1 MSETLILSGAP
12 EGLDAALIAREAGR
26 GAPVIHIARD
36 DRRMAAMRAALSF
49 FAPALPVLE
58 LPAWDTTPYDRVSPS
73 GEIMAQRLQVLA
85 ALAAGAIRP
94 PFVLLTTVNAAV
106 QRLPGAGM
114 VRDAS
119 FVARKGERLDEARLR
134 AFLVR
139 VGFAQS
145 PTVTE
150 PGDYAVRGGIID
162 IYPPGPGGPVRLDL
176 FGDVL
181 DGIRRFDADSQ
192 RSLGALDRVEIA
204 PMSEVILDDDAIA
217 RFRQNYRAEYGGGAN
232 DPLYE
237 SVSAGQ
243 KTAGMEHWL
252 PWFHDRLDSLFDYLP
267 GASVVLDDHLEQH
280 RASRWHT
287 ITEQFDARRE
297 AMGRRGGGDSVYRPV
312 APLALFADEGEWNR
326 WLGAHRVIRLS
337 VLAQPPGPGVLDA
350 GGRVGRNFAPERQAE
365 KTDLFGA
372 LADHIRDLQK
382 TRRVVVAS
390 FSDGA
395 RERLTGLLA
404 DEGLGGGVAIDDIRA
419 LPEARGAL
427 GLAVW
432 PLDEGFVSDGQAT
445 GPLAV
450 ISEQDVLG
458 DRLIRGAKKRRR
470 AQNFLK
476 DTQSLTPGDLVVHV
490 EHGIGRY
497 TGLETIRALGVPHD
511 CVALEYAGGDRLF
524 LPVENIELLTRYG
537 HEEGLLDKLGGGAW
551 QARKARLKERIRLI
565 ADRLMRVA
573 AERLLRSAPVLEPEH
588 HEWEAFAA
596 RFPWTETDDQAAAI
610 ADVAED
616 LAAGR
621 PMDRLVVG
629 DVGFGKTEVAMR
641 AAFVAAS
648 QGKQVAVVAP
658 TTLLARQHYRGFAER
673 FRGTAINVRP
683 LSRFVTAK
691 DAAATRAGLSDGSV
705 DIVVGT
711 HAVLAKQVRFKDLGL
726 LVIDEEQHF
735 GVAHKER
742 LKELRSDI
750 HVLTLTATPIPR
762 TLQLSLTGV
771 RDLSIIGTPPV
782 DRLAI
787 RTYVSEFDSVT
798 IREALLREKYRGG
811 QSFFVVPRLSDLPE
825 VEDWLREHVPEVSTI
840 VAHGQLAAGDLD
852 QRMNAFY
859 DGSHDVLLATSIVE
873 SGLDIPTA
881 NTMVVWR
888 SDMFGLA
895 QLYQI
900 RGRVGRSR
908 TRAYCY
914 LTTKPRV
921 PLTPQAIRRL
931 KFLGSIDSL
940 GAGFNLASQDLDLRG
955 AGNLLGEEQSG
966 HIKEVGFELYQAM
979 LEETIA
985 KLKSGELDGTPE
997 DDWAPQLA
1005 LGVPVTIPESF
1016 IPDLDVRLELYRR
1029 LAQLSTKVELEGFAA
1044 ELIDRFGPL
1053 PREVNTL
1060 LLVIRIKAMAKR
1072 ANIATLTAG
1081 PKGATVGFH
1090 MDKFPNPAGLV
1101 AFIADERGQARIAD
1115 NKLVVRREWATDAD
1129 RIKGAFAI
1137 AKDLAAKARE
1147 GAADGAG
1154 KAGTAGQADA
1164 RQDGKGGPAGGK
1176 PGPAGDKGGPVGKVV
1191 SASGKA
1197 GDKNQSSPARRF
1209 EQAAGTGARNSGKPG
1224 KAPVKGGP
1232 GSQPGGRTRWPGRG

>member
-1 MSETLILSGAP
+1 MSAHPEHLILSGAP
-12 EGLDAALIAREAGR
+12 EGMDAALIARELAR
-26 GAPVIHIARD
+26 GQPVIHIARD
-36 DRRMAAMRAALSF
+36 DRRMAAMRAALGF
-49 FAPALPVLE
+49 FAPKAVVLE
-58 LPAWDTTPYDRVSPS
+58 FPAWDTTPYDRVSPAP
-73 GEIMAQRLQVLA
+73 GVMAARMAVLT
-85 ALAAGAIRP
+85 ALAHGAIRGA
-94 PFVLLTTVNAAV
+94 FVVLTTLSAAMQRVPPRSALREASFSAAV
-106 QRLPGAGM
+106 GDRM
-114 VRDAS
+114 
-119 FVARKGERLDEARLR
+119 DEAALR
-134 AFLVR
+134 GFLTR
-139 VGFAQS
+139 MGFAQS

-150 PGDYAVRGGIID
+150 PGDFALRGGIID
-162 IYPPGPGGPVRLDL
+162 IYPPGESGPVRLDM

-181 DGIRRFDADSQ
+181 DGARRFDPETQ
-192 RSLGALDRVEIA
+192 RSTEKLDRVELA
-204 PMSEVILDDDAIA
+204 PMSEVILDEPSIT
-217 RFRQNYRAEYGGGAN
+217 RFRQNYRAEYGGGGN

-237 SVSAGQ
+237 GISAGR
-243 KTAGMEHWL
+243 KMAGMEHWL
-252 PWFHDRLDSLFDYLP
+252 PWFHPGLESLFDYLP
-267 GASVVLDDHLEQH
+267 GAAILTDDHLDQV
-280 RASRWHT
+280 RDARWHM
-287 ITEQFDARRE
+287 IAEQFDARRE
-297 AMGRRGGGDSVYRPV
+297 ALARKGGTDTVYRPV
-312 APLALFADEGEWNR
+312 PPSAMFPDEAEWKGWLA
-326 WLGAHRVIRLS
+326 AHRLLRLS
-337 VLAQPPGPGVLDA
+337 VLPQPPGPGILDA

-365 KTDLFGA
+365 QGNLFQA
-372 LADHIRDLQK
+372 LAEHIRNLQ
-382 TRRVVVAS
+382 RSHRVVIAS
-390 FSDGA
+390 FSEGA
-395 RERLTGLLA
+395 RERLSGLIA
-404 DEGLGGGVAIDDIRA
+404 DEGIKSAKPIADLRDLGDQ
-419 LPEARGAL
+419 PGAL

-432 PLDEGFVSDGQAT
+432 PLEEGFVAEGQAT

-450 ISEQDVLG
+450 VSEQDVLG

-470 AQNFLK
+470 AENFLR
-476 DTQSLTPGDLVVHV
+476 DTTTLSPGDLVVHV

-497 TGLETIRALGVPHD
+497 TGLETVKALGVPHD
-511 CVALEYAGGDRLF
+511 CVALEYAGGDRLY
-524 LPVENIELLTRYG
+524 LPVENIELLSRYD

-573 AERLLRSAPVLEPEH
+573 AERLLRPAPVLEPEH
-588 HEWEAFAA
+588 HEIEEFAA
-596 RFPWTETDDQAAAI
+596 RFPYAETDDQAAAI

-648 QGKQVAVVAP
+648 QGLQVAVVAP
-658 TTLLARQHYRGFAER
+658 TTLLARQHYRTFAER

-683 LSRFVTAK
+683 LSRFVG
-691 DAAATRAGLSDGSV
+691 TREAGETRTGLAEGAV

-711 HAVLAKQVRFKDLGL
+711 HAVLAKQVRFKNLGL
-726 LVIDEEQHF
+726 LIVDEEQHF

-798 IREALLREKYRGG
+798 TREALLREKYRGG

-825 VEDWLREHVPEVSTI
+825 VEDWLREHVPEISYI

-888 SDMFGLA
+888 ADMFGLA

-900 RGRVGRSR
+900 RGRVGRSK

-914 LTTKPRV
+914 LTTKPRA

-931 KFLGSIDSL
+931 KFLGAIDSL

-966 HIKEVGFELYQAM
+966 HIKEVGFELYQQM

-985 KLKSGELDGTPE
+985 KLKSGEIEGTPE
-997 DDWAPQLA
+997 DEWAPQLN
-1005 LGVPVTIPESF
+1005 LGVPVTIPESYV
-1016 IPDLDVRLELYRR
+1016 PDLDVRLGLYRR
-1029 LAQLSTKVELEGFAA
+1029 LAELTTKVELEGFAA

-1060 LLVIRIKAMAKR
+1060 MLVIRIKAMAKR
-1072 ANIATLTAG
+1072 ANIAKLDAG
-1081 PKGATVGFH
+1081 PKGATIQFH
-1090 MDKFPNPAGLV
+1090 GDKFPNPAGLV
-1101 AFIADERGQARIAD
+1101 EFIHDQRGQAKITE
-1115 NKLVVRREWATDAD
+1115 NKIVILRDWPGDAD

-1137 AKDLAAKARE
+1137 AKDLAAKLKSA
-1147 GAADGAG
+1147 
-1154 KAGTAGQADA
+1154 K
-1164 RQDGKGGPAGGK
+1164 KG
-1176 PGPAGDKGGPVGKVV
+1176 
-1191 SASGKA
+1191 
-1197 GDKNQSSPARRF
+1197 
-1209 EQAAGTGARNSGKPG
+1209 
-1224 KAPVKGGP
+1224 
-1232 GSQPGGRTRWPGRG
+1232 